1 METRQTKQTI
11 STMETS
17 RKESNPPSAEQA
29 RERNRGFNGEP
40 KHQLQSIKPE
50 RRRRREFFVR
60 QRNELARERERE
72 RERER
77 RESFK
82 QKELRVREIV
92 RSD

>member
-1 METRQTKQTI
+1 
-11 STMETS
+11 METS

-50 RRRRREFFVR
+50 RRRRREFFVS
-60 QRNELARERERE
+60 QRNELV

>member
-50 RRRRREFFVR
+50 RRRRREFFVS
-60 QRNELARERERE
+60 QRNELV

>member
-1 METRQTKQTI
+1 METRQTKQTS

-50 RRRRREFFVR
+50 RRRRREFFVS
-60 QRNELARERERE
+60 QRNELV

>member
-40 KHQLQSIKPE
+40 KHHLQSI
-50 RRRRREFFVR
+50 RREFFVS
-60 QRNELARERERE
+60 QRNELV